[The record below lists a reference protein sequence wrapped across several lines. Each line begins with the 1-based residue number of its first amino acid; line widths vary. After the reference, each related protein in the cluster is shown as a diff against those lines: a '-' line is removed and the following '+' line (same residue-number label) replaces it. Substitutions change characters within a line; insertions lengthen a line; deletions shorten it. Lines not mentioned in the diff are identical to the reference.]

1 MPPSSSTLTGAELP
15 QTKGVFRL
23 CVQGHFGHVGVC
35 DCVHSGLP
43 GFSFRDGG
51 SAGKN
56 TGVYRPTLAAIPF
69 WSAVFPAVLATNSAE
84 YLVLPEPLRPKH
96 LHHLHTWPS
105 QGQNS
110 SPPGQPQE
118 QSPVDNPP
126 AEVEIKSQF
135 KPRGSVAN
143 KKDQKPPHQLYKLQ
157 IKST

>member
-1 MPPSSSTLTGAELP
+1 MSG
-15 QTKGVFRL
+15 L
-23 CVQGHFGHVGVC
+23 CDRV
-35 DCVHSGLP
+35 DSGLP

-69 WSAVFPAVLATNSAE
+69 WSAVFPAVLAANSAE

-96 LHHLHTWPS
+96 LHHLHTRPS

-118 QSPVDNPP
+118 QSPVDDPP
-126 AEVEIKSQF
+126 AEVEIKSQL
-135 KPRGSVAN
+135 KPRGSMAN